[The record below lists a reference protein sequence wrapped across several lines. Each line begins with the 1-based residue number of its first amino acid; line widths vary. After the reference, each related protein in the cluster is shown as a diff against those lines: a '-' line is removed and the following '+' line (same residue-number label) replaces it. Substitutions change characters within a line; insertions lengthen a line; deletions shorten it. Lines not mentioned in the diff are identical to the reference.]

1 MCFRPPELLKNTTL
15 LNLFNNLVAFM
26 RIPHD
31 WKDPTTPSQNSRLK
45 NIVSF
50 ILKKIKSSDGSRRRN
65 VGLVL
70 LYVQFAQLSPE

>member
-31 WKDPTTPSQNSRLK
+31 WKDPKTPSQNSRLK
-45 NIVSF
+45 NIMSF